1 MLTGFAQWLCLMPTA
16 AAVLIAV
23 VGAAALAVAALFV
36 AHAIIPH
43 GLRSQHNDLAGF
55 VLAIVGV
62 IYAVLLAFIAVAVW
76 ESYAEV
82 GNLVQTEANMVD
94 DLYRDTISLP
104 PGLAL
109 QLRQDLFD
117 YTETVVQKEW
127 PHMEAAMPAHLKGW
141 RILDSF
147 HLALVGYKP
156 ADGSGLAAQSTMLE
170 TLRKLYDVRRGRF
183 HAAESDLPAV
193 VWWNLTIGA
202 AILIGFSCLFGAA
215 RLAMHAAMVGLLGAS
230 IGLVLVVI
238 VLLDNPFLGS
248 SHVSVEPF
256 QALTMAVETMDY
268 PKPGQ

>member
-16 AAVLIAV
+16 AAVAIAV
-23 VGAAALAVAALFV
+23 LGSAALSVGVLFV

-76 ESYAEV
+76 ESYADV

-109 QLRQDLFD
+109 ELRQDLFN
-117 YTETVVQKEW
+117 YAETVVQKEW

-156 ADGSGLAAQSTMLE
+156 ADGTGLAAQSTMLE

-202 AILIGFSCLFGAA
+202 GILITFSCLFGAA
-215 RLAMHAAMVGLLGAS
+215 RLSMHAAMVGLLGAS

>member
-1 MLTGFAQWLCLMPTA
+1 MLTDFAQWLCLLPTTV
-16 AAVLIAV
+16 AVMIGIF
-23 VGAAALAVAALFV
+23 GAAALAVGGLLIT
-36 AHAIIPH
+36 HRLIPH

-76 ESYAEV
+76 ENYTDV
-82 GNLVQTEANMVD
+82 GNLVQTEANAVD

-104 PGLAL
+104 PDLAIR
-109 QLRQDLFD
+109 LRQDLFE

-141 RILDSF
+141 RVLDQF
-147 HLALVGYKP
+147 HLTLVGYKP
-156 ADGSGLAAQSTMLE
+156 TDGASLAAQSAMLG
-170 TLRKLYDVRRGRF
+170 TLQKLYDVRRARF

-193 VWWNLTIGA
+193 VWWNLVIGA
-202 AILIGFSCLFGAA
+202 IILIGFSCLFGAV
-215 RLAMHAAMVGLLGAS
+215 RLAMHAALVGLLGAS

-238 VLLDNPFLGS
+238 VLLDNPFLGA

-256 QALTMAVETMDY
+256 QVLTMVVETMDY
-268 PKPGQ
+268 PKPGK

>member
-1 MLTGFAQWLCLMPTA
+1 MLAGFAQFLCLMPTA
-16 AAVLIAV
+16 LAVLIAV
-23 VGAAALAVAALFV
+23 VGSAALAICALFV
-36 AHAIIPH
+36 IHAVIPH

-104 PGLAL
+104 PELAL
-109 QLRQDLFD
+109 HLRKDLFD

-127 PHMEAAMPAHLKGW
+127 PHMEAAMPSHLKGW
-141 RILDSF
+141 RILDDF
-147 HLALVGYKP
+147 HLALVAYAPG
-156 ADGSGLAAQSTMLE
+156 DGPGLAAQSTMLN
-170 TLRKLYDVRRGRF
+170 TLTKLYDVRRGRF
-183 HAAESDLPAV
+183 HAAQDDLPAV

-202 AILIGFSCLFGAA
+202 GILIGFSCLFGAV
-215 RLAMHAAMVGLLGAS
+215 RLVMHAAMVGLLGAS
-230 IGLVLVVI
+230 IGLVLIVI

-268 PKPGQ
+268 PKPGK